1 MSGLFSWDAWA
12 TVWNH
17 RESFLLGLGNTLMT
31 AFFALALA
39 FAIGAAIGLM
49 ATSGKKPL
57 KFIARVYVEF
67 IQNTPLLLQLCFLYY
82 ALAFAGLS
90 LGVIRTGII
99 ALGVYTGAYMGEVV
113 RAAIEAVPKGQFE
126 AAQAQGFNYLQR
138 MGYIILPQS
147 IPVMLPPMVNQVVN
161 LFKNTSCLY
170 IVGGADLISV
180 TYSFVTGAST
190 GGAYAPAYIVCG
202 LILGSLLALAR
213 TYCKKG
219 PARILGWLSAA
230 YIELFRNTPYLLWIF
245 VCVVFCPCPSFFAR
259 TMFGLTSVEM
269 KLLFK
274 AALALILFNS
284 SVIAEIVRGGLNGV
298 AKGQFEAGYAQG
310 FNTAEVLLY
319 IILPQA
325 YRNIIPTLLSQVITT
340 IKDSSY
346 LANVATIELM
356 ARIRQLL
363 SAAGTYNGLGTVN
376 VSDVMVLFGTACVI
390 YFVINFTLSCI
401 VRSMQARQKKAV
413 VFAPAKAA

>member
-1 MSGLFSWDAWA
+1 
-12 TVWNH
+12 
-17 RESFLLGLGNTLMT
+17 
-31 AFFALALA
+31 
-39 FAIGAAIGLM
+39 M
-49 ATSGKKPL
+49 ATLASSVSILTQPG
-57 KFIARVYVEF
+57 V
-67 IQNTPLLLQLCFLYY
+67 FLY
-82 ALAFAGLS
+82 LLRGVAFTCIIS
-90 LGVIRTGII
+90 VLGVI
-99 ALGVYTGAYMGEVV
+99 MGLV
-113 RAAIEAVPKGQFE
+113 
-126 AAQAQGFNYLQR
+126 
-138 MGYIILPQS
+138 
-147 IPVMLPPMVNQVVN
+147 
-161 LFKNTSCLY
+161 
-170 IVGGADLISV
+170 
-180 TYSFVTGAST
+180 
-190 GGAYAPAYIVCG
+190 
-202 LILGSLLALAR
+202 LGSLLALAR

-219 PARILGWLSAA
+219 PARILGWFSAA

-245 VCVVFCPCPSFFAR
+245 VCVVFCPCPAFFAR
-259 TMFGLTSVEM
+259 KMFGLTSVEM

-325 YRNIIPTLLSQVITT
+325 YRNIVPTLLSQVITT

-376 VSDVMVLFGTACVI
+376 VSDVMVLFVRPASSILSSTSPSAASSAPCRRGRRRPWSLPRQRPHKTEVLLTLPFPSYSKPFAQKARARAAETAAGCG
-390 YFVINFTLSCI
+390 LSAPVPGAFLCPGG
-401 VRSMQARQKKAV
+401 S
-413 VFAPAKAA
+413 VF